1 MKRLLSVLLA
11 ACVIMT
17 AAGCSKTET
26 SDGATDTSAVQSD
39 SVADAAG
46 DTSSATEST
55 TAATES
61 TTSAA
66 ESTTAATEVTS
77 APEQQPDIDYS
88 ALTEEEIYD
97 LMVERS
103 LITTGDMTRMANVLD
118 RAAKGETITAAYIG
132 GSITEGY
139 HDNLTLAEDQ
149 KWAKMSTTWLSEQ
162 FPTATVN
169 YVNAGLSGTPSIL
182 GNMRL
187 ERDVLASD
195 PDIVFVEFAVN
206 DGNANEFKYAY
217 ESLVR
222 TLLTQDK
229 DIAVVL
235 LFTIVESGHTCQP
248 HMTEIGKHYGL
259 PMISLPDSMWVE
271 IQEGRMTWDDYSGDQ
286 SHPHVEG
293 SKLVRDL
300 IINYYENV
308 IPAVADNVGEVDKTL
323 PDPLF
328 SDDYMNMHFLES
340 TNLEVT
346 TDGFVEYETYH
357 WFKNGWFYKGDK
369 GASLKFTVDCS
380 KLAMVF
386 KANNSKVYGDAQIFI
401 DGVQTT
407 TVSSNMESGWN
418 NPETQYIINESEPA
432 THEVEIVVEGGTPC
446 CFYIMG
452 FGYCE

>member
-1 MKRLLSVLLA
+1 MKRLLSAFLA

-17 AAGCSKTET
+17 AAGCGG
-26 SDGATDTSAVQSD
+26 SDSGSSAVSD
-39 SVADAAG
+39 NSASSAAEDAASVG
-46 DTSSATEST
+46 EDASSADENAASAEST
-55 TAATES
+55 SAATES
-61 TTSAA
+61 TA
-66 ESTTAATEVTS
+66 
-77 APEQQPDIDYS
+77 APEAEQEEIDYS
-88 ALTEEEIYD
+88 ALSEEEIYD
-97 LMVERS
+97 LMVKRS

-118 RAAKGETITAAYIG
+118 RAAKGESITAAYIG

-139 HDNLTLAEDQ
+139 HDNLTLAEEQ
-149 KWAKMSTTWLSEQ
+149 KWAKMSTVWLNEQ

-206 DGNANEFKYAY
+206 DGDAVAYHKAY
-217 ESLVR
+217 ESMVR
-222 TLLTQDK
+222 TLLSQDK

-235 LFTIVESGHTCQP
+235 LFTIVESGHTCQEY
-248 HMTEIGKHYGL
+248 MSKIGEHYDL

-300 IINYYENV
+300 VINYYENV
-308 IPAVADNVGEVDKTL
+308 IPVASENVGEVDKTL
-323 PDPLF
+323 PEPLY
-328 SDDYMNMHFLES
+328 SAAYMNMHFLES
-340 TNLEVT
+340 TNMEVQL
-346 TDGFVEYETYH
+346 DGFVEYETYH

-369 GASLKFTVDCS
+369 GASMKFTADCAN
-380 KLAMVF
+380 LAMVF
-386 KANNSKVYGDAQIFI
+386 KANNSQVYGDAQIYV
-401 DGVQTT
+401 DGELVA

-418 NPETQYIINESEPA
+418 NPETQYIINNSESA
-432 THEVEIVVEGGTPC
+432 SHEVEIVVEGGTPC
-446 CFYIMG
+446 CFYVMG
-452 FGYCE
+452 FAYN

>member
-1 MKRLLSVLLA
+1 MKRFFTVLLA
-11 ACVIMT
+11 ASMLLT
-17 AAGCSKTET
+17 AGCGGNTGSTSGDGSSAADNTSSVTEQENSSSADSGADKETADSKN
-26 SDGATDTSAVQSD
+26 
-39 SVADAAG
+39 
-46 DTSSATEST
+46 DTSSAPSEST
-55 TAATES
+55 
-61 TTSAA
+61 
-66 ESTTAATEVTS
+66 
-77 APEQQPDIDYS
+77 PEKEEEIDYS
-88 ALTEEEIYD
+88 ALTEEEIYQ

-103 LITTGDMTRMANVLD
+103 LITTGDMTRMANVLNK
-118 RAAKGETITAAYIG
+118 AANGEEITAAYIG

-149 KWAKMSTTWLSEQ
+149 KWVKMATTWLNEQ
-162 FPTATVN
+162 YPEATVN
-169 YVNAGLSGTPSIL
+169 CVNAGLSGTPSVL

-187 ERDVLASD
+187 ERDVLACD

-206 DGNANEFKYAY
+206 DGGETIYKNAY

-222 TLLTQDK
+222 TLLADER

-235 LFTIVESGHTCQP
+235 LFTIVENGHTCQP
-248 HMTEIGKHYGL
+248 HMSKIGEHYDL

-308 IPAVADNVGEVDKTL
+308 IPAVSENTGDVDNTL
-323 PDPLF
+323 PEPLN
-328 SDDYMNMHFLES
+328 SGDYMNMHFLES
-340 TNLEVT
+340 TNLEVESN
-346 TDGFVEYETYH
+346 GFNEYETYH

-386 KANNSKVYGDAQIFI
+386 KANNSKVYGDALIYI
-401 DGVQTT
+401 DGEQVM

-418 NPETQYIINESEPA
+418 NPEQKYIIDASESA
-432 THEVEIVVEGGTPC
+432 QHEVEIVVEGGTAC

-452 FGYCE
+452 FAYCE